1 MVRLTIDDQ
10 YAAMPWDEL
19 DAVVFDVGDVLLRI
33 DPEKI
38 LMASLPDDA
47 DADLR
52 ELLLY
57 RIFRSPYWMM
67 LDHGVITP
75 DEAVSA
81 MAGQSEE
88 LRPIVRRV
96 MSNWV
101 NFNEVITEGVDA
113 VRVCKAHGKKLY
125 VLSNYAAE
133 AFRVNRRSF
142 DFFNLFDGLVISGEV
157 SMRKPNSDIYQHLI
171 DAFQLNPGRSLF
183 IDDNA
188 GNIEAAL
195 CAGLQGF
202 CADRPGKLA
211 KFLQG

>member
-10 YAAMPWDEL
+10 YTTMPWDEL

-38 LMASLPDDA
+38 LMDSLPDDA

-57 RIFRSPYWMM
+57 KIFRSPYWAM
-67 LDHGVITP
+67 LDRGIITP
-75 DEAVSA
+75 DEAIFA
-81 MAGQSEE
+81 MTGRRED
-88 LRPIVRRV
+88 LRPIIQRV
-96 MSNWV
+96 MSGWV
-101 NFNEVITEGVDA
+101 NFNEAVPEGVDA

-133 AFRVNRRSF
+133 AFRVNRRCF
-142 DFFNLFDGLVISGEV
+142 DFFNLFDGLVISGEI
-157 SMRKPNSDIYQHLI
+157 SMRKPDSDIYRYLI
-171 DAFQLNPGRSLF
+171 KTFQLDPNRTLF

-202 CADRPGKLA
+202 CVDRPGKLT